1 MELLIAKKLRY
12 LVWLTFCLLLHKI
25 TLIALKYGLIEKLFY
40 YFIERNILDSEVIS
54 SKLGVVD
61 AEVNASIDACG
72 ILDLQ
77 DINEHITV
85 DK

>member
-1 MELLIAKKLRY
+1 M
-12 LVWLTFCLLLHKI
+12 
-25 TLIALKYGLIEKLFY
+25 
-40 YFIERNILDSEVIS
+40 LDSEVIS